1 MIIIEAEHVARIK
14 SLSPVIAAMT
24 EFDMKQTGH
33 NQGIAPPSQ
42 LELKGCGPMSEIDES
57 RIWGTIKDGKLKLG
71 RLDNLEL
78 ATLMNFAEYYDMEI
92 IRNYIRIK
100 FYGSQLKEAAT
111 AIIHLDTPGVDL
123 TTETKRVYLSA
134 TAELCGASTDK
145 LIDQLTKMGENIFE
159 YLVGETRKKIYRN
172 NFGVILACHWC
183 PKKKYRDRRQWHY
196 SFSPDAKLTWLC
208 PTCTHKNCFVPRL
221 TLRTYLL

>member
-1 MIIIEAEHVARIK
+1 MIIIEAEHVSRIK
-14 SLSPVIAAMT
+14 GLSPVIAAMT

-33 NQGIAPPSQ
+33 NQGIVPPSQ
-42 LELKGCGPMSEIDES
+42 LELKGCGLMSEIDES
-57 RIWGTIKDGKLKLG
+57 RIWGTIKDAKLKLE

-78 ATLMNFAEYYDMEI
+78 ATVMNFAEYYDMEI

-123 TTETKRVYLSA
+123 TTETKRAYLSA

-145 LIDQLTKMGENIFE
+145 LIDQLTKMGENKERVNIFE
-159 YLVGETRKKIYRN
+159 YLVGETRK
-172 NFGVILACHWC
+172 
-183 PKKKYRDRRQWHY
+183 
-196 SFSPDAKLTWLC
+196 
-208 PTCTHKNCFVPRL
+208 
-221 TLRTYLL
+221 